1 MPITPVNTP
10 SGQVIRVNHPEGA
23 TEDQIIAFAARNF
36 ETSTDDDGLLMDV
49 GKGLLTGGLQ
59 AAINAGAGFE
69 QVRGMLMPEDED
81 TSDEAI
87 DAYVSQQP
95 LELGLTR
102 GEVRQHRIKKN
113 QAKDKALD
121 NAVRLRGLANSIGER
136 IGLDQD
142 FAQSLPGQ
150 IVQGFGQVP
159 VSLAAG
165 VVGGAVA
172 GAPGAVGGVVAS
184 AFPQMLS
191 EAVNDAEGT
200 LGKSYSEMNSDERDQ
215 VALSS
220 MGYAT
225 LGTALESVGFLKT
238 VPGLKN
244 FLRGGGKLT
253 SGQLKSLKREV
264 AEGFASEGF
273 TESTQGQL
281 LDSFAKAT
289 YDDDREL
296 MSMEVLGQRF
306 NEFLIG
312 GVVGGGTAGGFGA
325 FERAS
330 RGTLFQ
336 PRETKAVSTGGEKI
350 FEVTYTDNAGNQRT
364 RPVQASTEQEA
375 EGIALETITDANLDE
390 QFIISEPGIEVTET
404 PEVPREEV
412 AVTGETI
419 EFDLTP
425 EEIDTIN
432 QELANETDPIGQAGD
447 RIPNI
452 LDEDDVTA
460 KAFTPYKEEM
470 MPRPEVVEAAL
481 PIFRKLKAGER
492 ITLEESRN
500 LASVVDRVNP
510 VRPYKEVPPPASEAD
525 MRRALNEG
533 QLPKINKARDVETGT
548 FVKLRLDIPAYRE
561 KGVWVPTIHGSTEK
575 TRGFRGGATI
585 SHQSTSVVTNARF
598 GVIGYD
604 NPTGQALAA
613 GIAAKEESKIPVA
626 TILGEYVN
634 LSEDQAVARAEAVIN
649 DPSFIQVGMDPKRRG
664 YFYNRET
671 MQEVLSADE
680 VIQVGPLVLAKNP
693 VYGKTPSNEFLSR
706 EVEGA
711 VDQDVVAEAAPSVSQ
726 VSSQN
731 DASRVG
737 TAKLP
742 TGTTSESNIDT
753 SIVPDDVLASQMA
766 SINYKHLPDDI
777 RNEKDPKTKYEKF
790 VEFIK
795 SNLLYLHDQFP
806 EDLRA
811 RATLWYDGANK
822 IANDLAS
829 RYNLSVEQVSAVI
842 ANLSPQKDW
851 FMNIAQAEQVLHV
864 YENYQDFK
872 IEGSEVDR
880 NIENIIDAAEAPK
893 SQKKKK
899 QPGETK
905 LQETRRRNFNKKLDQ
920 EAKDKRAVILNA
932 IRGKTIRELNKD
944 KSEGGKVLTGW
955 AIRVIAQAEFGR
967 YYQILSPEGDPV
979 GIQVK
984 NDGDPSMN
992 TWGSISEITKAVS
1005 VIENGSAEN
1014 ISNSLGDQHKVRNFY
1029 NNIVAPN
1036 SPSGDATIDTHAV
1049 AAGLIMPLGASA
1061 TQVNHNFGGD
1071 KIKNAPSLGISGTYH
1086 IYLEA
1091 YRRAAKERNLQPRQM
1106 QSITWEAVRK
1116 LFLPTERDPADID
1129 RVTQIWN
1136 NAENENTARDTITGQ
1151 RVLRPDW
1158 ARPAGSTGPEVVT
1171 TGLLG
1176 QGREDVLGGD
1186 LQFRGRKSGP
1196 IPADQSRERAIERLR
1211 IYSGTVSYRTG
1222 NGKSPGRRIKTAKGK
1237 PTKLSSAVFSKT
1249 ARENKKA
1256 HKFGASVDVLSPRKY
1271 NGYDLIRI
1279 KNDAGGTVTLSIS
1292 PDGEVG
1298 SVTKSSK
1305 ATEADVDA
1313 VFDAAIATGRVK
1325 FLNGFETVLPD
1336 IYANY
1341 GFKPVARLKFDPQ
1354 FQPPGWSY
1362 ATYKKYN
1369 DGQPDVIF
1377 MRFTGELGSTYNP
1390 EGFSEVQTYEAGI
1403 EAAQVEPVVT
1413 AEAITAQR
1421 PSAPE
1426 GGFAS
1431 VRQLEEFIRDNFKTV
1446 ASKVGVDIVPN
1457 YTISADAQYN
1467 VTKGYI
1473 EYNPRS
1479 MFTNR
1484 TQDGTS
1490 AAMREEIIHAAMHK
1504 VLIQRSP
1511 SKSRNNAWLDFMG
1524 KLGKDLTQE
1533 QRDAIAGVY
1542 TNLQEDHQFGAE
1554 YSRAAIQY
1562 LLYGNVTEQYVVGG
1576 KSWET
1581 IKSLFK
1587 SVQRFLARTLGK
1599 DIETNPE
1606 AAAVIRDSV
1615 DLVLRSDPEARITNQ
1630 KISSEARRIADR
1642 AEGKGAVDTDIIV
1655 NAANPPSKKKK
1666 IGFFDK
1672 YINTASSVL
1681 NSISPRLNQLF
1692 QRYFQKI
1699 EETTKD
1705 RLRAV
1710 SPFIKKFN
1718 GIRDEKDKKRLK
1730 QLLYYSPSV
1739 KGSEDA
1745 VALTRERDLL
1755 LQKYGMFNEYNLVVR
1770 PIFDD
1775 IRMQANE
1782 QGMDVDYLEDYFPRR
1797 IIDLPSV
1804 ERILGKTVA
1813 VDFRSHIDRIN
1824 EDRAKETDAS
1834 KRKPLI
1840 EQGSVEEALE
1850 FDKYIRSGL
1859 YSKRGIITKHTK
1871 KRTYELIDL
1880 EIIDAYADPGQAIEA
1895 YIQNMTTATETMRLL
1910 GRRFETDDAQLIT
1923 PNQER
1928 PGELGLLIQELLAN
1942 GQIDSEQAYGT
1953 LPDLAKVILNPAMK
1967 EIPALG
1973 AMRTFSYFT
1982 LLVEPTTTISN
1993 LFDLPFQM
2001 FENGFFRTLGAMVGG
2016 KTFRLEDVGISKDD
2030 IGAEFRNE
2038 RKLMADALRIGLR
2051 ATGFSRI
2058 DQLMKETA
2066 LNANYKRIRS
2076 LANGY
2081 LKNRDSAKSKKLK
2094 TELDFILGDDA
2105 DAAIAAFA
2113 KGDRNNPLV
2122 REVLLRKLLETQPI
2136 NRLEMPLSVSA
2147 NPNLRMLYTMKSFMI
2162 KQLDFVRTRMLNEM
2176 FGRDKTSA
2184 QRLRGATDLAKLM
2197 FFMLMIGLPV
2207 DALKDFL
2214 AGRSGYFSDYMF
2226 NGVARLFGI
2235 SRYQAYVAR
2244 KEGIGQAAF
2253 DFVTPVGIQQFVDTT
2268 AAAQRVLSGQRA
2280 ITDSKLVTLAPMS
2293 DVLNRLFGFSR
2304 EREMREFKRRLGE
2317 GELPTFIPPGAL

>member
-1 MPITPVNTP
+1 
-10 SGQVIRVNHPEGA
+10 
-23 TEDQIIAFAARNF
+23 NF

-87 DAYVSQQP
+87 DAYIAQQP

-102 GEVRQHRIKKN
+102 DEVRQHRIKKN

-273 TESTQGQL
+273 TESAQGQL

-312 GVVGGGTAGGFGA
+312 GVVGGGTAGGFGTL
-325 FERAS
+325 ERAS

-336 PRETKAVSTGGEKI
+336 PRETKSVATEGQKI
-350 FEVTYTDNAGNQRT
+350 FEVQYTNNEGVQLKSQ
-364 RPVQASTEQEA
+364 VQAANEQEA
-375 EGIALETITDANLDE
+375 ETIALDMLAGQANLDE
-390 QFIISEPGIEVTET
+390 QFIVSEPGAEVTSAPTPMDAAPTPEPEVAPEPVVEEAPTTAEEVGVTLAGYSNEQGEATDVSTLSDEDLEDLDARHKEKMRGKAGIGTDQSSQAKTPGGMTMFDDMVVILTEKKKRGIKAVVPKDIYTAFLGKEPTPAFKEDIPNEQWLNDKIEEVVGRGTNDSGSPDLGSVTGSFKDGKPVRLDLNTTKDLEGYNGEHLRINEEKVTKLAEELKADGKFKEQPLIGIAYNGKPYIIEGNHRIAASQQTGIPIDIEVKY
-404 PEVPREEV
+404 
-412 AVTGETI
+412 
-419 EFDLTP
+419 FDGGQRKA
-425 EEIDTIN
+425 ID
-432 QELANETDPIGQAGD
+432 GW
-447 RIPNI
+447 
-452 LDEDDVTA
+452 
-460 KAFTPYKEEM
+460 
-470 MPRPEVVEAAL
+470 RPEQIKEA
-481 PIFRKLKAGER
+481 
-492 ITLEESRN
+492 
-500 LASVVDRVNP
+500 
-510 VRPYKEVPPPASEAD
+510 PAT
-525 MRRALNEG
+525 
-533 QLPKINKARDVETGT
+533 PKDAPEPTPAPAPAPTAET
-548 FVKLRLDIPAYRE
+548 E
-561 KGVWVPTIHGSTEK
+561 
-575 TRGFRGGATI
+575 
-585 SHQSTSVVTNARF
+585 
-598 GVIGYD
+598 
-604 NPTGQALAA
+604 
-613 GIAAKEESKIPVA
+613 
-626 TILGEYVN
+626 
-634 LSEDQAVARAEAVIN
+634 
-649 DPSFIQVGMDPKRRG
+649 
-664 YFYNRET
+664 
-671 MQEVLSADE
+671 
-680 VIQVGPLVLAKNP
+680 
-693 VYGKTPSNEFLSR
+693 
-706 EVEGA
+706 
-711 VDQDVVAEAAPSVSQ
+711 DVVAGAAPSVSQ

-1511 SKSRNNAWLDFMG
+1511 SKSRNNAW
-1524 KLGKDLTQE
+1524 
-1533 QRDAIAGVY
+1533 
-1542 TNLQEDHQFGAE
+1542 
-1554 YSRAAIQY
+1554 
-1562 LLYGNVTEQYVVGG
+1562 
-1576 KSWET
+1576 
-1581 IKSLFK
+1581 
-1587 SVQRFLARTLGK
+1587 
-1599 DIETNPE
+1599 
-1606 AAAVIRDSV
+1606 
-1615 DLVLRSDPEARITNQ
+1615 
-1630 KISSEARRIADR
+1630 
-1642 AEGKGAVDTDIIV
+1642 
-1655 NAANPPSKKKK
+1655 
-1666 IGFFDK
+1666 
-1672 YINTASSVL
+1672 
-1681 NSISPRLNQLF
+1681 
-1692 QRYFQKI
+1692 
-1699 EETTKD
+1699 
-1705 RLRAV
+1705 
-1710 SPFIKKFN
+1710 
-1718 GIRDEKDKKRLK
+1718 
-1730 QLLYYSPSV
+1730 
-1739 KGSEDA
+1739 
-1745 VALTRERDLL
+1745 
-1755 LQKYGMFNEYNLVVR
+1755 
-1770 PIFDD
+1770 
-1775 IRMQANE
+1775 
-1782 QGMDVDYLEDYFPRR
+1782 
-1797 IIDLPSV
+1797 
-1804 ERILGKTVA
+1804 
-1813 VDFRSHIDRIN
+1813 
-1824 EDRAKETDAS
+1824 
-1834 KRKPLI
+1834 
-1840 EQGSVEEALE
+1840 
-1850 FDKYIRSGL
+1850 
-1859 YSKRGIITKHTK
+1859 
-1871 KRTYELIDL
+1871 
-1880 EIIDAYADPGQAIEA
+1880 
-1895 YIQNMTTATETMRLL
+1895 
-1910 GRRFETDDAQLIT
+1910 
-1923 PNQER
+1923 
-1928 PGELGLLIQELLAN
+1928 
-1942 GQIDSEQAYGT
+1942 
-1953 LPDLAKVILNPAMK
+1953 
-1967 EIPALG
+1967 
-1973 AMRTFSYFT
+1973 
-1982 LLVEPTTTISN
+1982 
-1993 LFDLPFQM
+1993 
-2001 FENGFFRTLGAMVGG
+2001 
-2016 KTFRLEDVGISKDD
+2016 
-2030 IGAEFRNE
+2030 
-2038 RKLMADALRIGLR
+2038 
-2051 ATGFSRI
+2051 
-2058 DQLMKETA
+2058 
-2066 LNANYKRIRS
+2066 
-2076 LANGY
+2076 
-2081 LKNRDSAKSKKLK
+2081 
-2094 TELDFILGDDA
+2094 
-2105 DAAIAAFA
+2105 
-2113 KGDRNNPLV
+2113 
-2122 REVLLRKLLETQPI
+2122 
-2136 NRLEMPLSVSA
+2136 
-2147 NPNLRMLYTMKSFMI
+2147 
-2162 KQLDFVRTRMLNEM
+2162 
-2176 FGRDKTSA
+2176 
-2184 QRLRGATDLAKLM
+2184 
-2197 FFMLMIGLPV
+2197 
-2207 DALKDFL
+2207 
-2214 AGRSGYFSDYMF
+2214 
-2226 NGVARLFGI
+2226 
-2235 SRYQAYVAR
+2235 
-2244 KEGIGQAAF
+2244 
-2253 DFVTPVGIQQFVDTT
+2253 
-2268 AAAQRVLSGQRA
+2268 
-2280 ITDSKLVTLAPMS
+2280 
-2293 DVLNRLFGFSR
+2293 
-2304 EREMREFKRRLGE
+2304 
-2317 GELPTFIPPGAL
+2317 

>member
-1 MPITPVNTP
+1 MPITSVNTP
-10 SGQVIRVNHPEGA
+10 SGQVLRINHPEGA
-23 TEDQIIAFAARNF
+23 TEDQIIAFAARQF

-69 QVRGMLMPEDED
+69 QARGMLMPEDED

-87 DAYVSQQP
+87 DAYIAQQP
-95 LELGLTR
+95 PELGLTR
-102 GEVRQHRIKKN
+102 EEVLQHRIKKN

-121 NAVRLRGLANSIGER
+121 NAVRLRDLANSIGER

-165 VVGGAVA
+165 AIG
-172 GAPGAVGGVVAS
+172 GAVGGVPGAVAGVVAS
-184 AFPQMLS
+184 AAPQMIS
-191 EAVNDAEGT
+191 EAINDAEGT
-200 LGKSYSEMNSDERDQ
+200 LKKSFTQMDSEERNQ
-215 VALSS
+215 VAMSS
-220 MGYAT
+220 MGYVV
-225 LGTALESVGFLKT
+225 LGTALESAGFLKA

-264 AEGFASEGF
+264 AEGFAAEGF
-273 TESTQGQL
+273 TESAQGQL

-296 MSMEVLGQRF
+296 MSMKVLGQRF

-312 GVVGGGTAGGFGA
+312 GVVGGGTAGGFGTL
-325 FERAS
+325 ERAS

-336 PRETKAVSTGGEKI
+336 PRETKSVATEGQKI
-350 FEVTYTDNAGNQRT
+350 FEVQYTNNEGVQLKSQ
-364 RPVQASTEQEA
+364 VQAANEQEA
-375 EGIALETITDANLDE
+375 ETIALDMLAGQANLDE
-390 QFIISEPGIEVTET
+390 QFIVSEPGAEVTAEAMAT
-404 PEVPREEV
+404 YIPQRFV
-412 AVTGETI
+412 GE
-419 EFDLTP
+419 
-425 EEIDTIN
+425 
-432 QELANETDPIGQAGD
+432 
-447 RIPNI
+447 
-452 LDEDDVTA
+452 
-460 KAFTPYKEEM
+460 
-470 MPRPEVVEAAL
+470 
-481 PIFRKLKAGER
+481 
-492 ITLEESRN
+492 
-500 LASVVDRVNP
+500 
-510 VRPYKEVPPPASEAD
+510 
-525 MRRALNEG
+525 
-533 QLPKINKARDVETGT
+533 
-548 FVKLRLDIPAYRE
+548 
-561 KGVWVPTIHGSTEK
+561 
-575 TRGFRGGATI
+575 
-585 SHQSTSVVTNARF
+585 
-598 GVIGYD
+598 
-604 NPTGQALAA
+604 
-613 GIAAKEESKIPVA
+613 
-626 TILGEYVN
+626 
-634 LSEDQAVARAEAVIN
+634 RAEAAPPFFKKFQPEQYDEGRFVDLETTEDLSDQTFEGGSIRIEGGRPVLETS
-649 DPSFIQVGMDPKRRG
+649 DTSTDSIMERKPSEEGALVRSNLFKQKAGWKWTQAPEGEPSTIVSVEQGSKHYYTLDFTSGKPLTLKTYPDKKSEPRGRPTTRGEVKLGNKVGEIEVRG
-664 YFYNRET
+664 
-671 MQEVLSADE
+671 
-680 VIQVGPLVLAKNP
+680 KKHP
-693 VYGKTPSNEFLSR
+693 VYDRVTVGEP
-706 EVEGA
+706 
-711 VDQDVVAEAAPSVSQ
+711 DVVAEAAPSVSQ

>member
-1 MPITPVNTP
+1 
-10 SGQVIRVNHPEGA
+10 
-23 TEDQIIAFAARNF
+23 
-36 ETSTDDDGLLMDV
+36 
-49 GKGLLTGGLQ
+49 
-59 AAINAGAGFE
+59 
-69 QVRGMLMPEDED
+69 
-81 TSDEAI
+81 
-87 DAYVSQQP
+87 
-95 LELGLTR
+95 
-102 GEVRQHRIKKN
+102 
-113 QAKDKALD
+113 
-121 NAVRLRGLANSIGER
+121 
-136 IGLDQD
+136 
-142 FAQSLPGQ
+142 
-150 IVQGFGQVP
+150 
-159 VSLAAG
+159 
-165 VVGGAVA
+165 
-172 GAPGAVGGVVAS
+172 
-184 AFPQMLS
+184 
-191 EAVNDAEGT
+191 
-200 LGKSYSEMNSDERDQ
+200 
-215 VALSS
+215 
-220 MGYAT
+220 
-225 LGTALESVGFLKT
+225 
-238 VPGLKN
+238 
-244 FLRGGGKLT
+244 
-253 SGQLKSLKREV
+253 
-264 AEGFASEGF
+264 
-273 TESTQGQL
+273 
-281 LDSFAKAT
+281 
-289 YDDDREL
+289 
-296 MSMEVLGQRF
+296 
-306 NEFLIG
+306 
-312 GVVGGGTAGGFGA
+312 
-325 FERAS
+325 
-330 RGTLFQ
+330 
-336 PRETKAVSTGGEKI
+336 
-350 FEVTYTDNAGNQRT
+350 
-364 RPVQASTEQEA
+364 
-375 EGIALETITDANLDE
+375 
-390 QFIISEPGIEVTET
+390 
-404 PEVPREEV
+404 
-412 AVTGETI
+412 
-419 EFDLTP
+419 
-425 EEIDTIN
+425 
-432 QELANETDPIGQAGD
+432 
-447 RIPNI
+447 
-452 LDEDDVTA
+452 
-460 KAFTPYKEEM
+460 
-470 MPRPEVVEAAL
+470 
-481 PIFRKLKAGER
+481 
-492 ITLEESRN
+492 
-500 LASVVDRVNP
+500 
-510 VRPYKEVPPPASEAD
+510 
-525 MRRALNEG
+525 
-533 QLPKINKARDVETGT
+533 
-548 FVKLRLDIPAYRE
+548 
-561 KGVWVPTIHGSTEK
+561 
-575 TRGFRGGATI
+575 
-585 SHQSTSVVTNARF
+585 
-598 GVIGYD
+598 
-604 NPTGQALAA
+604 
-613 GIAAKEESKIPVA
+613 
-626 TILGEYVN
+626 
-634 LSEDQAVARAEAVIN
+634 
-649 DPSFIQVGMDPKRRG
+649 
-664 YFYNRET
+664 
-671 MQEVLSADE
+671 
-680 VIQVGPLVLAKNP
+680 
-693 VYGKTPSNEFLSR
+693 
-706 EVEGA
+706 
-711 VDQDVVAEAAPSVSQ
+711 
-726 VSSQN
+726 
-731 DASRVG
+731 
-737 TAKLP
+737 
-742 TGTTSESNIDT
+742 
-753 SIVPDDVLASQMA
+753 MA

-1071 KIKNAPSLGISGTYH
+1071 KIKNSPSLGISGTYH

-1136 NAENENTARDTITGQ
+1136 NAKNENTARDTITGQ

-1390 EGFSEVQTYEAGI
+1390 EGFPEVQTYEAGI

-1421 PSAPE
+1421 PSSPE
-1426 GGFAS
+1426 GGFDS
-1431 VRQLEEFIRDNFKTV
+1431 VRQLEEFIRDNFKAV

-1457 YTISADAQYN
+1457 YTLSTDAQYN

-1484 TQDGTS
+1484 TQDGTR

-1504 VLIQRSP
+1504 VLMQRSP

-1533 QRDAIAGVY
+1533 QRSRISGVY
-1542 TNLQEDHQFGAE
+1542 SNLQEDHQFGAE

-1562 LLYGNVTEQYVVGG
+1562 LLYGSVTEQYVVGG

-1587 SVQRFLARTLGK
+1587 SVQRFLARALGK
-1599 DIETNPE
+1599 EINENLE
-1606 AAAVIRDSV
+1606 AAAVISDSV
-1615 DLVLRSDPEARITNQ
+1615 DLVLRSDPDARITNQ
-1630 KISSEARRIADR
+1630 KIVSDALVVASGLDAMSSENISDPSIGTYEERTRKQQLSRIKRSIARVIQPAS
-1642 AEGKGAVDTDIIV
+1642 E
-1655 NAANPPSKKKK
+1655 
-1666 IGFFDK
+1666 FF
-1672 YINTASSVL
+1672 
-1681 NSISPRLNQLF
+1681 NSINPRITQELRKYLTG
-1692 QRYFQKI
+1692 I
-1699 EETTKD
+1699 EEDQFRAAAMVQDFLKGISGIKNKQDRNELD
-1705 RLRAV
+1705 RLLSY
-1710 SPFIKKFN
+1710 SPDPQSITEGEHKDN
-1718 GIRDEKDKKRLK
+1718 IRRRDE
-1730 QLLYYSPSV
+1730 
-1739 KGSEDA
+1739 
-1745 VALTRERDLL
+1745 LL
-1755 LQKYGMFNEYNLVVR
+1755 LKYDLYNKYKLQVR
-1770 PIFDD
+1770 PLLDQLYQ
-1775 IRMQANE
+1775 QAIDA
-1782 QGMDVDYLEDYFPRR
+1782 GLDVNYLQEYFPRR
-1797 IIDLPSV
+1797 IKDFVGLMN
-1804 ERILGKTVA
+1804 LYGKDV
-1813 VDFRSHIDRIN
+1813 N
-1824 EDRAKETDAS
+1824 EDFLDYVEQEN
-1834 KRKPLI
+1834 KRRSESGEKLLI
-1840 EQGSVEEALE
+1840 PSDYPTE
-1850 FDKYIRSGL
+1850 FDNYLNQKKFVQPSRIPANLKERRTNMI
-1859 YSKRGIITKHTK
+1859 SKEAQPFYYEPEVALSAYLNNIVEAIATQNLVGNATRTKKQPVVVDGQTVLALNLNDPTGSLNRVVGELVANGEITKGQMQSLEYGLVQFLQPK
-1871 KRTYELIDL
+1871 NASEGDL
-1880 EIIDAYADPGQAIEA
+1880 FK
-1895 YIQNMTTATETMRLL
+1895 L
-1910 GRRFETDDAQLIT
+1910 
-1923 PNQER
+1923 
-1928 PGELGLLIQELLAN
+1928 
-1942 GQIDSEQAYGT
+1942 S
-1953 LPDLAKVILNPAMK
+1953 
-1967 EIPALG
+1967 
-1973 AMRTFSYFT
+1973 RTFGYGT
-1982 LLVEPTTTISN
+1982 LLVEVTSTLSN
-1993 LFDLPFQM
+1993 MYDMAFTMLDNGILPS
-2001 FENGFFRTLGAMVGG
+2001 LGAMVGRKSVRMRDLGFDPDRLSAEYPMGGKG
-2016 KTFRLEDVGISKDD
+2016 KTKFFNDLVKT
-2030 IGAEFRNE
+2030 
-2038 RKLMADALRIGLR
+2038 GLTV
-2051 ATGFSRI
+2051 TGFRRM
-2058 DQLMKETA
+2058 DQLMKETN
-2066 LNANYKRIRS
+2066 LTANYRRFQR
-2076 LANGY
+2076 LAKLAPNSNKHQKFRKEVEFLVGSDVDNVIND
-2081 LKNRDSAKSKKLK
+2081 LKLNKPDSP
-2094 TELDFILGDDA
+2094 FV
-2105 DAAIAAFA
+2105 
-2113 KGDRNNPLV
+2113 RN
-2122 REVLLRKLLETQPI
+2122 LLTNKILETQPL
-2136 NRLEMPLSVSA
+2136 NRLELPLLA
-2147 NPNLRMLYTMKSFMI
+2147 NDNANGRALYLMKSFMV
-2162 KQLDFVRTRMLNEM
+2162 KQMGLIWRRQISVMIN
-2176 FGRDKTSA
+2176 RDLPFKQRSA
-2184 QRLRGATDLAKLM
+2184 AAREVVKLLLL
-2197 FFMLMIGLPV
+2197 FILVGLPV
-2207 DALKDFL
+2207 DFFKDLL
-2214 AGRSGYFSDYMF
+2214 AGRDVYPDDYVTNALLRVAGMSKYTIYQAKREGLGGAARAYFMPVGIDQTLNMATDIGNVLMDPSSIPDTKAVSYLPFSDWWYYRYGP
-2226 NGVARLFGI
+2226 GVEKQERQ
-2235 SRYQAYVAR
+2235 RTRKR
-2244 KEGIGQAAF
+2244 KEGIRPG
-2253 DFVTPVGIQQFVDTT
+2253 
-2268 AAAQRVLSGQRA
+2268 
-2280 ITDSKLVTLAPMS
+2280 
-2293 DVLNRLFGFSR
+2293 
-2304 EREMREFKRRLGE
+2304 EFKLLQELG
-2317 GELPTFIPPGAL
+2317 L